1 MNFNSIWKSYLNE
14 EKELELLAEARVKD
28 IKKKYPVLDKAG
40 WIKYGRSQIED
51 ILGPKGTSKYL
62 MWFARE
68 LYKNFE
74 SDIEDNPEWT
84 GTGDDEVDDV
94 TEVANALLEAIMA
107 FQENQQRMEE
117 KDIYKFHAGEL
128 QSALSKLGLSSSQ
141 LKAKEKAAAMETTEI
156 VYDENGIF
164 AVRPLDEV
172 SSCYFGKNTR
182 WCISA
187 TQSQNYFDQYTTDQK
202 AFVMVRFDGIPASH
216 SMHKLALVYD
226 REGNLEEVFD
236 APDNSHSDII
246 VYQAAALHFGEEDYE
261 LIEDEDKEEKIN
273 EIASDIIQYGYMNVL
288 DNPPDPTTGWEKKA
302 REIEQ
307 SYEGKIEHASYG
319 FEIDDYGE
327 DASYLTFYGSFS
339 IELDNEIFEGGKY
352 TMPSGW
358 QAENILTRAL
368 VDKMS
373 ESQIYFEEIDLSDH
387 SGVTTFDLRFSTEN
401 YEYNPGGYDSFLDNI
416 QYTERNYKAIRRIIL
431 KYLADEEYIQPG
443 VFDTFRTTL
452 DDVRQSL
459 SNFVVSDLTDYVGE
473 EEIRFENKSG
483 IPTSIP
489 DRDFLRFIA
498 DRAAQIGKWKNP
510 ELTKIVISKLQD
522 LNQAI
527 QTYLAQQLELPINDL
542 PPRVV
547 QDLSIPNSL
556 EVSIYGGTGSSTIDA
571 YVRVSLDNPEADQ
584 EELELGLN
592 IVKFIDQNYD
602 KVSQAVVEAVD
613 ELVQLQVSA
622 QRKMEESFPE
632 ETKQFIAFAKK
643 SNNRDVQDL
652 LARIPNY
659 TRATYSISK
668 GWAGG
673 RSRAENVSIGEYV
686 YNMVRSNI
694 LRNVHRYLQEPDPK
708 TGEVMVIPGDTE
720 HAFEVYVPPWDM
732 EGLTALTRESTGVQS
747 EIDGYFNRIDEEKGR
762 SRQRGVYKFYCMI
775 GYQVVE
781 SGDKQRGLDDILGD
795 IRAIPGVTIVTVVVS
810 NRRIAKQ
817 RYISGLSIKFIP
829 SLPGVI
835 ASPEDAKSRII
846 KTVKRIQ
853 NVDRIFKISTSFERI
868 E

>member
-14 EKELELLAEARVKD
+14 EKELALLAEARVKD
-28 IKKKYPVLDKAG
+28 IKKKYPILDKAG
-40 WIKYGRSQIED
+40 WIKYGRSQIEG

-68 LYKNFE
+68 LSQNFKD
-74 SDIEDNPEWT
+74 DIEDNPEWT

-128 QSALSKLGLSSSQ
+128 QMALSKLGLSSSQ
-141 LKAKEKAAAMETTEI
+141 LRDKEKAAAMETTEI

-164 AVRPLDEV
+164 AVRPLDKV

-187 TQSQNYFDQYTTDQK
+187 TQSQNYFDQYTSDEK

-236 APDNSHSDII
+236 APDNDHSDII

-261 LIEDEDKEEKIN
+261 LIDDEDKKEKIDD
-273 EIASDIIQYGYMNVL
+273 IASDIIQYGYMNVL
-288 DNPPDPTTGWEKKA
+288 DNPPDPTATWEAKA
-302 REIEQ
+302 QEIED
-307 SYEGKIEHASYG
+307 SYKDKIEHAHYG

-327 DASYLTFYGSFS
+327 GSYLTFHGSLS

-352 TMPSGW
+352 NMPSGW
-358 QAENILTRAL
+358 QAESILTREL

-373 ESQIYFEEIDLSDH
+373 ESQIYFEEIEILDNG
-387 SGVTTFDLRFSTEN
+387 GVTEFYLRFSTEN
-401 YEYNPGGYDSFLDNI
+401 YEYNPGGYDNFLDNI

-431 KYLADEEYIQPG
+431 KYLADEEYIKPG

-498 DRAAQIGKWKNP
+498 DEKMGGRYKNP

-622 QRKMEESFPE
+622 QRKVEESFPE
-632 ETKQFIAFAKK
+632 EAKQFIAFAKK

-686 YNMVRSNI
+686 YNMVRSNV

-708 TGEVMVIPGDTE
+708 TGEVMVIPGDTR
-720 HAFEVYVPPWDM
+720 HAFEVYAPPWDM
-732 EGLTALTRESTGVQS
+732 EGLTALTRESVGVQS

-762 SRQRGVYKFYCMI
+762 TRASGIYKFYCMI
-775 GYQVVE
+775 GYTADE
-781 SGDKQRGLDDILGD
+781 SGESSRGLDDILAD
-795 IRAIPGVTIVTVVVS
+795 FRALEGVTIVTVVVA
-810 NRRIAKQ
+810 NRKIADH
-817 RYISGLSIKFIP
+817 RYISGLSVKFIP
-829 SLPGVI
+829 STPGQI
-835 ASPEDAKSRII
+835 RSPEDTKARILRD
-846 KTVKRIQ
+846 VRRLR
-853 NVDRIFKISTSFERI
+853 NVERIFKVSTSVERI